1 MIQQFYIWGEWTDSN
16 NQISILHPY
25 DGHEVGQVYM
35 AESKHIDQ
43 AILSAHQYLSD
54 TKKLSPYEKVEI
66 LDFIVKELT
75 AQAEEFAQLLMLENG
90 KTIKEA
96 RLEVDRTIST
106 FRIARAEAERID
118 GDSFDLWATKYSKGH
133 YGIVKKF
140 PIWVVVGI
148 VPFNFPLN
156 LWAHKIAPALA
167 TWCPI
172 IIKPA
177 TQTSLSMIK
186 FAKIIERSW
195 RPKGAFSV
203 IPCDRVVWQQL
214 VEDDRIALLSFT
226 WSPEVGRKMKSQSGK
241 KKVVLEL
248 WGNAWVIID
257 DTEQDTDHI
266 VSRII
271 TGAYYQAGQ
280 VCISV
285 QRIYI
290 HSKYYDTIKF
300 KLVSVIGNMKI
311 GDPSQEDTDMWSV
324 IDQKNTDRLV
334 SWIDQAVSDWAN
346 CLIWGKAKGTLLAP
360 TLLENVNW
368 DMDIVSQ
375 EAFWPVAVLY
385 KFDTIDQVID
395 MVNDSKFGLQVGIF
409 SKDINHVWQ
418 VFDQVEVWWVI
429 HDDVPSF
436 RSDSMPYGGVKD
448 SWLGR
453 EGVRYAM
460 QDMLEDKVL
469 VIKG

>member
-1 MIQQFYIWGEWTDSN
+1 MIQKFYIWGEWIESESH
-16 NQISILHPY
+16 ISISHPY

-35 AESKHIDQ
+35 AESYHIDK
-43 AILSAHQYLSD
+43 AIDIANVSLTD

-75 AQAEEFAQLLMLENG
+75 IQSEEFARLVMLENG

-118 GDSFDLWATKYSKGH
+118 GDSFDLWATKYSKGR

-140 PIWVVVGI
+140 PIWVVAGI

-156 LWAHKIAPALA
+156 LWAHKIAPAFA
-167 TWCPI
+167 AWCPI

-177 TQTSLSMIK
+177 TQTSLSMLL
-186 FAKIIERSW
+186 FAKIVERSGW
-195 RPKGAFSV
+195 PKGAFSV
-203 IPCDRVVWQQL
+203 IPCDRTIWQQL

-226 WSPEVGRKMKSQSGK
+226 GSPEVGRKMKSQAGK

-248 WGNAWVIID
+248 WGNAWVIVD
-257 DTEQDTDHI
+257 DTDQDIDYI

-271 TGAYYQAGQ
+271 TWAYYQAGQ
-280 VCISV
+280 VCISI
-285 QRIYI
+285 QRIYC
-290 HSKYYDTIKF
+290 HTKYYDTLRS
-300 KLVSVIGNMKI
+300 KLISKIWDMKI
-311 GDPSQEDTDMWSV
+311 GDPSNETTDMWSM
-324 IDQKNTDRLV
+324 IDQKNTDRLI
-334 SWIDQAVSDWAN
+334 SWIDQAVTSGAK
-346 CLIWGKAKGTLLAP
+346 CLIWGKSKGTLLEP
-360 TLLENVNW
+360 TLLENVTW
-368 DMDIVSQ
+368 DMDIVTQ
-375 EAFWPVAVLY
+375 EAFGPVAVLY
-385 KFDTIDQVID
+385 RFDTIEEVIN
-395 MVNDSKFGLQVGIF
+395 MVNDSRFGLQVGIF
-409 SKDINHVWQ
+409 SKDINHVRQ
-418 VFDQVEVWWVI
+418 VFDQVDVWWVI